1 MFRVEVNIQTG
12 ERVEIPFTAEET
24 AQHEALIN
32 QPIPVPQSVTALQGL
47 LALDAAGMSSVYE
60 AWAAAPERTFAQKA
74 FISKAQTWRRSDP
87 TLSAAAIDFGLSAGQ
102 LDDLFTLAATL

>member
-12 ERVEIPFTAEET
+12 ERVEIQLTAEEI
-24 AQHEALIN
+24 ANYEAIIN
-32 QPIPVPQSVTALQGL
+32 QPPIPQAVSALQGL
-47 LALDAAGMSSVYE
+47 LALESAGLSAVYE
-60 AWAAAPERTFAQKA
+60 AWVNAPERTFAQKA